1 MPIKTSSG
9 KWKWG
14 NVERSSKKELVQTVY
29 GIWKKNGSK
38 GSFSDFLKGTHE
50 SIEEQKEKYFV
61 TDLDY
66 SKHIKPILDVF
77 KSWPHV
83 NVENIT
89 KHDKDVKLKWFGLY
103 TGHKL
108 EDIVALVAI
117 QTNFDDYTINIANVC
132 SNGHGNGKKLL
143 DKIIDYYSKTDR
155 KYLVWFADP
164 NGGEK
169 LKNYYRTNFPDAKE
183 TEEKN
188 EWWQTSKFTLKLKES
203 VEPKDAKTYAYHCTD
218 VDPEIIKKEGWKVGD
233 GFTLDNQFKDLYK
246 KYLPNVPVFVSRL
259 DVPIWDYKSKYCIKL
274 DITGLKLF
282 PDFGYLP
289 DFGAYY
295 DYDEECFYWENE
307 DDLDSNKK
315 LKDFVLD
322 NCDNLTLYADC
333 FDGDDSFNVL
343 GTACVDGSKLK
354 DRIVEYVSTQTGK
367 RVKSES
373 YEPPYSLDTIKQ
385 KYGDEVYRKLR
396 DDPVHRFR
404 AETGIEVIHKE
415 PTKDEFERIVK
426 NWDLMT
432 PEQKKQSDEFSIKT
446 FGNNN
451 KNRIDLLRKEYDFEV
466 GDKVKIRSGI
476 RCRQSGHTGTIV
488 RIDPP
493 GTYDYDMH
501 GWSSF
506 IVKMDD
512 PNLGTVGFQSG
523 SIEKLDTVKEY
534 WAKNGRYFYCYDCDK
549 NMTKAPDD
557 QYVMIDD
564 DLWEYVCKHGGK
576 KIGTEEDL
584 CRDCIEKRLGRPLT
598 LKDLGDKINLP
609 INDEIKKMLKKR
621 RNKMTNEAHE
631 IHSYPEKL
639 QPTLE
644 RIVKNNEDYELDH
657 AYFNKEG
664 KFIWMRNSKGYF
676 HVFKPVKFVKTPGM
690 TKPFG
695 FKDLILKDN
704 GMLEEVDSL
713 RFYDGNEGLK
723 YLKDKYRLD
732 LNTIR

>member
-1 MPIKTSSG
+1 MT
-9 KWKWG
+9 
-14 NVERSSKKELVQTVY
+14 
-29 GIWKKNGSK
+29 
-38 GSFSDFLKGTHE
+38 
-50 SIEEQKEKYFV
+50 FV
-61 TDLDY
+61 INLDY
-66 SKHIKPILDVF
+66 NKHIKPVLNIF

-103 TGHKL
+103 AGHKL
-108 EDIVALVAI
+108 EDIVALAAI

-169 LKNYYRTNFPDAKE
+169 LKNYYRTNFPDAEE

-203 VEPKDAKTYAYHCTD
+203 
-218 VDPEIIKKEGWKVGD
+218 
-233 GFTLDNQFKDLYK
+233 
-246 KYLPNVPVFVSRL
+246 
-259 DVPIWDYKSKYCIKL
+259 
-274 DITGLKLF
+274 
-282 PDFGYLP
+282 
-289 DFGAYY
+289 
-295 DYDEECFYWENE
+295 
-307 DDLDSNKK
+307 
-315 LKDFVLD
+315 
-322 NCDNLTLYADC
+322 
-333 FDGDDSFNVL
+333 
-343 GTACVDGSKLK
+343 
-354 DRIVEYVSTQTGK
+354 
-367 RVKSES
+367 
-373 YEPPYSLDTIKQ
+373 YERPYTLDTIKQ

-415 PTKDEFERIVK
+415 PTRDEFERIVK

-432 PEQKKQSDEFSIKT
+432 PEQKKQSDEFSMKQ
-446 FGNNN
+446 FGKNNT
-451 KNRIDLLRKEYDFEV
+451 NRIDSIRKEY
-466 GDKVKIRSGI
+466 
-476 RCRQSGHTGTIV
+476 
-488 RIDPP
+488 
-493 GTYDYDMH
+493 
-501 GWSSF
+501 
-506 IVKMDD
+506 
-512 PNLGTVGFQSG
+512 L
-523 SIEKLDTVKEY
+523 KEY
-534 WAKNGRYFYCYDCDK
+534 WAKNRRYFYCNDCNK
-549 NMTKAPDD
+549 NMSKAPDD
-557 QYVMIDD
+557 QYIMIDD

-609 INDEIKKMLKKR
+609 VNDEIKKMLKKR
-621 RNKMTNEAHE
+621 KNKMTNEAHE

-639 QPTLE
+639 QKILD
-644 RIVKNNEDYELDH
+644 RIVKDNEDYELDH

-676 HVFKPVKFVKTPGM
+676 HIFKPVKFVKTPGM

-704 GMLEEVDSL
+704 GMLEEVDRL
-713 RFYDGNEGLK
+713 RFVDGNEGLK
-723 YLKDKYRLD
+723 FLKDKYRLAI
-732 LNTIR
+732 NTIS

>member
-1 MPIKTSSG
+1 MT
-9 KWKWG
+9 
-14 NVERSSKKELVQTVY
+14 
-29 GIWKKNGSK
+29 
-38 GSFSDFLKGTHE
+38 
-50 SIEEQKEKYFV
+50 FV
-61 TDLDY
+61 VDLDY
-66 SKHIKPILDVF
+66 GKHIKPVLDIF

-83 NVENIT
+83 DVENIT

-108 EDIVALVAI
+108 EDIVALIAI
-117 QTNFDDYTINIANVC
+117 QTNFDDYTINIANIC

-203 VEPKDAKTYAYHCTD
+203 
-218 VDPEIIKKEGWKVGD
+218 
-233 GFTLDNQFKDLYK
+233 
-246 KYLPNVPVFVSRL
+246 
-259 DVPIWDYKSKYCIKL
+259 
-274 DITGLKLF
+274 
-282 PDFGYLP
+282 
-289 DFGAYY
+289 
-295 DYDEECFYWENE
+295 
-307 DDLDSNKK
+307 
-315 LKDFVLD
+315 
-322 NCDNLTLYADC
+322 
-333 FDGDDSFNVL
+333 
-343 GTACVDGSKLK
+343 
-354 DRIVEYVSTQTGK
+354 
-367 RVKSES
+367 
-373 YEPPYSLDTIKQ
+373 YEPPYTLNAIKQ

-415 PTKDEFERIVK
+415 PTRDEFERIVK

-432 PEQKKQSDEFSIKT
+432 PEQKKQSDEFSMKQ

-476 RCRQSGHTGTIV
+476 RCRQSGHTGTII

-493 GTYDYDMH
+493 GTYDFDMH
-501 GWSSF
+501 EWTSF
-506 IVKMDD
+506 LVKMDD
-512 PNLGTVGFQSG
+512 PNLGTVSFYSG

-534 WAKNGRYFYCYDCDK
+534 WTKNGRYFYCYDCNK
-549 NMTKAPDD
+549 NMSKAPDD
-557 QYVMIDD
+557 QYIMIDD

-584 CRDCIEKRLGRPLT
+584 CRDCIEKRLGRCIT

-621 RNKMTNEAHE
+621 KMNESETKFDLSRIPEDSMLDLTEIVEYKGPGFKEYSYLDNCIGGEGTLFDDASEMASWIYNFCQVIPISKVKDRLVGAPSELTNAIKKLEREGKIDDLDEIVCGIDAVKQGYHESEEMMFIYVSDQDTHYFFECSGTLSESLNEARE
-631 IHSYPEKL
+631 KHSYPEKL
-639 QPTLE
+639 QTIIK
-644 RIVKNNEDYELDH
+644 RIVKDNEDYELDH

-664 KFIWMRNSKGYF
+664 KFIWMQNSKGYL
-676 HVFKPVKFVKTPGM
+676 HVFRPVKFVKTPGM

-695 FKDLILKDN
+695 FKVLVLKDD
-704 GMLEEVDSL
+704 GTLEEVDRL
-713 RFYDGNEGLK
+713 RFADGNEGLAYLSKK
-723 YLKDKYRLD
+723 YHLD
-732 LNTIR
+732 LRTIR